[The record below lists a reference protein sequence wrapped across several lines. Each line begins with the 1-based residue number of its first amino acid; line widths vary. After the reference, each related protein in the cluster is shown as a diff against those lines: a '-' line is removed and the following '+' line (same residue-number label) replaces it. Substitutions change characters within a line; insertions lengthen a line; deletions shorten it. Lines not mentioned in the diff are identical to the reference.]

1 MKTNTVISLLL
12 VISGLIFSFLVWF
25 IYFKQGATNHS
36 FGFVNYLPFV
46 NSLLNTCAAIC
57 MGLGIRAI
65 IKKQEST
72 HKTLMLSALGFSA
85 LFLVTYLFYHHF
97 HGDTPFLAQGIIRP
111 IYFFTLISHILL
123 TVFALPLILVTV
135 FFALIHKHDSHKK
148 IAKWT
153 FPLWMYVSVT
163 GVLIYIFQVL
173 FNR

>member
-12 VISGLIFSFLVWF
+12 VLSGFIFSFLVWF
-25 IYFKQGATNHS
+25 IYFKEGVTDHTLA
-36 FGFVNYLPFV
+36 FVEHLPLV

-57 MGLGIRAI
+57 MGLGIKAI
-65 IKKQEST
+65 LNKQESR

-85 LFLVTYLFYHHF
+85 LFLVSYLTYHHF
-97 HGDTPFLAQGIIRP
+97 HGDTPFLAQGLIRP
-111 IYFFTLISHILL
+111 IYFFTLISHIFL
-123 TVFALPLILVTV
+123 TIFALPMILISV
-135 FFALIHKHDSHKK
+135 FFALAQNNERHKK

-153 FPLWMYVSVT
+153 FPIWMYVSVT